1 MVHEE
6 MGDLAAAE
14 AYHEQHLQ
22 LTQGQSEHD
31 EASLEQAAESH
42 AKLLQVCTINA
53 FSTAA
58 LITTLDWLSCLPMHI
73 SYCAQ

>member
-22 LTQGQSEHD
+22 LTQGQSDHD
-31 EASLEQAAESH
+31 EASLEQAADSH
-42 AKLLQVCTINA
+42 AKLLQVCTIYNP
-53 FSTAA
+53 STAY
-58 LITTLDWLSCLPMHI
+58 LDWFLCLLVQI
-73 SYCAQ
+73 SSHL